1 MTRLL
6 LIGTG
11 GFLGSVARYLVS
23 GFVQTVM
30 RSETFPYGTLAVNVI
45 GCFVIGAVSY
55 LSESHGA
62 FTADARAFLV
72 VGVLGGF
79 TTFSAFGNETINL
92 LRDSEPWLASVNI
105 VASIAICLTSVWAGR
120 VAAFS
125 IWR

>member
-1 MTRLL
+1 MARWL

-23 GFVQTVM
+23 GLVQTAM
-30 RSETFPYGTLAVNVI
+30 RSDTFPYGTLAVNVI

-62 FTADARAFLV
+62 LTADARAFV
-72 VGVLGGF
+72 IVGILGGF
-79 TTFSAFGNETINL
+79 TTFSGFGNETVNL
-92 LRDSEPWLASVNI
+92 LRDSETWLASVNV

-120 VAAFS
+120 IAAFS